1 MRIRSL
7 LTGIGVL
14 IAAPAFG
21 PASVAHAEADSCAN
35 GVMSDFNGD
44 GWSDAVVS
52 DPFATVAG
60 LAEAGRIVV
69 LYGDADGLV
78 GEGARDVLWQGEESV
93 GGTAEAGDR
102 FGTALAVADI
112 DCDDYT
118 DVVVGTPLE
127 DIGAQVDS
135 GYVQVLWGGAAG
147 LAISEAS
154 TAYAQSSFGQP
165 ITAGD
170 QFGFAVDALEDL
182 GQGGTPAPDAYAL
195 AIGVPGADVG
205 GHNDA
210 GALAVRAAYDGGS
223 ETFWITQDTPGIPG
237 GAETGDRFG
246 AAVSCGYFS
255 GQGTTVDCVVGTP
268 NEDVG
273 SKADAGAA
281 TIVQD
286 IYFSDELVGI
296 SLDQNAPGVPNS
308 SESGDRYGSS
318 IDTIRV
324 GATTRIAIGAP
335 GEDLGSDTNAGLVQL
350 FSSDTEDVDPGTAL
364 SQDTAGVGG
373 SAEDGDEFGTAVAW
387 IAPGLGDSRTRLAV
401 GVPKENTTGG
411 VDAGTVQVFP
421 TNNLASD
428 VAWTQNSPG
437 VPGGADA
444 GDKFGASLN
453 TVAGAAERVLL
464 VGVPDDVD
472 HASGMVNVI
481 PFGGG
486 APRAW
491 VPGSGGVPSAGAG
504 RFGQSL
510 GGVNGS
516 SE

>member
-1 MRIRSL
+1 MRIQAL
-7 LTGIGVL
+7 LSTLALVVSVPFVGPTTAVASADGCAAGVK
-14 IAAPAFG
+14 
-21 PASVAHAEADSCAN
+21 
-35 GVMSDFNGD
+35 SDFNGD
-44 GWSDAVVS
+44 NRTDTVVG
-52 DPFATVAG
+52 DPHATVSG
-60 LAEAGRIVV
+60 QAEAGRLVV

-78 GEGARDVLWQGEESV
+78 GEGLRDVLWQGEAEVSGV
-93 GGTAEAGDR
+93 PEAGDH
-102 FGTALAVADI
+102 FAASLAMADI
-112 DCDDYT
+112 DCDSYT
-118 DVVVGTPLE
+118 DVVVGVPGE
-127 DIGAQVDS
+127 DIGGADV
-135 GYVQVLWGGAAG
+135 GYVQVLYGGAGG
-147 LAISEAS
+147 LAISDAS
-154 TAYAQSSFGQP
+154 TNYTQASFGQV
-165 ITAGD
+165 AHVGD
-170 QFGFAVDALEDL
+170 QFGYAVDAVEDV

-205 GHNDA
+205 GNDDA
-210 GALAVRAAYDGGS
+210 GAVAVKAAYDGGA

-255 GQGTTVDCVVGTP
+255 GQGTTVDCVVGSP
-268 NEDVG
+268 NEDIG

-318 IDTIRV
+318 IDSIRV
-324 GATTRIAIGAP
+324 GGTTRIAIGAP

-350 FSSDTEDVDPGTAL
+350 FSSDTEEVDPGTAL
-364 SQDTAGVGG
+364 SQDTPGVGG

-411 VDAGTVQVFP
+411 VDAGIVQVFP
-421 TNNLASD
+421 TDNLASD
-428 VAWTQNSPG
+428 VSWSQASAG
-437 VPGGADA
+437 VPGGVDA

-453 TVAGAAERVLL
+453 TVAGASERVLL

-472 HASGMVNVI
+472 HASGMVDVI

-486 APRAW
+486 IPRAW
-491 VPGSGGVPSAGAG
+491 VPGSGGIPSAGAG

>member
-1 MRIRSL
+1 MRVQSV
-7 LTGIGVL
+7 LTGLGVL
-14 IAAPAFG
+14 VAASLAAPATV
-21 PASVAHAEADSCAN
+21 ASAEADSCAN
-35 GVMSDFNGD
+35 GVLSDFNGD
-44 GWSDAVVS
+44 GRSDAVVG
-52 DPFATVAG
+52 DPFATVGG

-78 GEGARDVLWQGEESV
+78 GEGARAALWQGEEFV
-93 GGTAEAGDR
+93 GGVPEAGDR
-102 FGTALAVADI
+102 FGTALAVADL

-118 DVVVGTPLE
+118 DVVVGTPRE
-127 DIGAQVDS
+127 DINGQADS
-135 GYVQVLWGGAAG
+135 GYVQVLWGGASG
-147 LAISEAS
+147 LAMSRTTTTYYQTI
-154 TAYAQSSFGQP
+154 FGQP
-165 ITAGD
+165 VTAGD
-170 QFGFAVDALEDL
+170 QFGYSLDAVEDL

-210 GALAVRAAYDGGS
+210 GAVAVKAAYDGGN
-223 ETFWITQDTPGIPG
+223 EEYWLTQDTPGIPG
-237 GAETGDRFG
+237 AAENGDRFG
-246 AAVSCGYFS
+246 AAVSCSYLS
-255 GQGTTVDCVVGTP
+255 GSSDAIDCVVGTP
-268 NEDVG
+268 NEDIG

-281 TIVQD
+281 TLVQD

-308 SESGDRYGSS
+308 SEAGDRYGSS
-318 IDTIRV
+318 VDTIRV
-324 GATTRIAIGAP
+324 GETSRIAIGAP
-335 GEDLGSDTNAGLVQL
+335 AENLGSDTNAGLVQL

-364 SQDTAGVGG
+364 TQDTAGVAG
-373 SAEDGDEFGTAVAW
+373 ATEDGDEFGTAVAW

-401 GVPKENTTGG
+401 GVPKENITGG
-411 VDAGTVQVFP
+411 ADAGIVQVFP

-428 VAWTQNSPG
+428 VSWSQASAG
-437 VPGGADA
+437 VPGSVDA
-444 GDKFGASLN
+444 GDKFGASVN
-453 TVAGAAERVLL
+453 TVAGAGERVLL

-472 HASGMVNVI
+472 EAAGMVNVI

-486 APRAW
+486 TPRAW
-491 VPGSGGVPSAGAG
+491 VPGSGGVPSGGAS